1 MAKYII
7 IKNNKGAIVLENKE
21 KTKKASTLKTKLLIY
36 TFIAVFLSVSISNI
50 IFQLIG
56 LDSSLSPQ
64 MAILVS
70 AIVNMLI
77 AGIVLYIIFDKIIG
91 TSLRRLLLNIEN
103 IAQGDYTAIEEIKE
117 IKKLPNI
124 NNALNQVVKNG
135 KDMAIG
141 IKSNSNILSKNS
153 EDLASILEDT
163 TVSVE
168 NIAQSVNEIA
178 NGSEDTSKN
187 INELSEAISN
197 LNQLSQDT
205 DNYAEQATEL
215 SVFMAS
221 SAQEGNIALDNIMGM
236 ISSIESNTK
245 DTSKIIAD
253 LNNQIKN
260 IDNIVLIIN
269 EIAEQTNLLALNA
282 AIEAARAGDAGRG
295 FAVVA
300 EEISKLADATHSYS
314 QEISSITQN
323 VSNSST
329 KAVNSVDE
337 VINVVQKSV
346 DTATSTKASFD
357 SLLLAID
364 QINSAIIEITET
376 AKEVRNNSGYILE
389 RATEISA
396 ISEETTAAS
405 ETSAAAVESNLA
417 SMEEITASIQNL
429 SSIANELN
437 SIVGHIKI

>member
-282 AIEAARAGDAGRG
+282 AK
-295 FAVVA
+295 
-300 EEISKLADATHSYS
+300 KL
-314 QEISSITQN
+314 N
-323 VSNSST
+323 
-329 KAVNSVDE
+329 
-337 VINVVQKSV
+337 
-346 DTATSTKASFD
+346 
-357 SLLLAID
+357 
-364 QINSAIIEITET
+364 
-376 AKEVRNNSGYILE
+376 
-389 RATEISA
+389 
-396 ISEETTAAS
+396 
-405 ETSAAAVESNLA
+405 
-417 SMEEITASIQNL
+417 
-429 SSIANELN
+429 
-437 SIVGHIKI
+437 